1 LKQSYIVVAIL
12 SLSISLSASAQDNLV
27 TKQFSTC
34 IKKSGGVTSAMLD
47 CIAAETKIQDARLNS
62 NYKQVMG
69 SLSPVRKKQL
79 LAAQRLWIQYR
90 DANCGFYADP
100 DGGTSV
106 AVSASDC
113 FLRATASR
121 AQELQN
127 FVKQ

>member
-1 LKQSYIVVAIL
+1 LKQSYIVIAIL
-12 SLSISLSASAQDNLV
+12 SLSISLSASAQDAQF
-27 TKQFSTC
+27 TKQFSNC
-34 IKKSGGVTSAMLD
+34 IKKSGGVTSEMLN

-69 SLSPVRKKQL
+69 SLSPARKKQL

-100 DGGTSV
+100 DGGTSA
-106 AVSASDC
+106 AVRASDC
-113 FLRATASR
+113 FLRTTASR

-127 FVKQ
+127 FAK